1 MVSINA
7 FYRSTYAVQYA
18 SQLFSNNR
26 PAPMSP
32 TWNND
37 RPTGTYVPGES
48 ATEKAISRIIEIL
61 TLGETESDEQASV
74 SENFGYITHARGTKG
89 DDTLT
94 FAGRGVSNVEAG
106 SGNDSIIIKTATAS
120 LIDGGDGDDQIKLA
134 ARFLN
139 DITGGTGDDTIE
151 ISATAVL
158 SVDGGDGNDTLKVAA
173 DTVLGLTGGAG
184 DDTIHVE
191 GKRLSASGGTGNDT
205 VTFNIRRGGSAEYL
219 FARGD
224 GADTIASNGALTVML
239 TGYTPT
245 EISVMTSNNS
255 MVVTFEGSQDKLTLD
270 FTDGAL
276 EAAQP
281 SFGFSTENGSL
292 ALWVK

>member
-32 TWNND
+32 NWNDD

-61 TLGETESDEQASV
+61 TLGETESANEASV
-74 SENFGYITHARGTKG
+74 SEKFGYITYARGTKG

-106 SGNDSIIIKTATAS
+106 LGNDSIIVKTATAF

-139 DITGGTGDDTIE
+139 DIAGGMGDDTIE
-151 ISATAVL
+151 ISAATVL
-158 SVDGGDGNDTLKVAA
+158 SVDGGDGDDTLKVAA
-173 DTVLGLTGGAG
+173 DTVLGLTGGDG
-184 DDTIHVE
+184 NDTIHVE
-191 GKRLSASGGTGNDT
+191 GKRLSVSGGTGNDT

-224 GADTIASNGALTVML
+224 GTDTIASNGALTIVL
-239 TGYTPT
+239 TGYTSAQL
-245 EISVMTSNNS
+245 SVMTSNNR
-255 MVVTFEGSQDKLTLD
+255 MVVTFDGSEDQLTLD
-270 FTDGAL
+270 FTEGAL

-281 SFGFSTENGSL
+281 NFGFSTKNGLL
-292 ALWVK
+292 ALWVR

>member
-26 PAPMSP
+26 AAPMSP
-32 TWNND
+32 TWNNE
-37 RPTGTYVPGES
+37 RSTGTYVPGES

-74 SENFGYITHARGTKG
+74 SENFGYITSARGTTG

-94 FAGRGVSNVEAG
+94 FTGRGVSNVEAG
-106 SGNDSIIIKTATAS
+106 AGNDSIIVKTATAS
-120 LIDGGDGDDQIKLA
+120 LIDGGVGDDQIKLA

-139 DITGGTGDDTIE
+139 DIAGGMGEDTVE
-151 ISATAVL
+151 ISATTVL

-184 DDTIHVE
+184 DDAIHVE
-191 GKRLSASGGTGNDT
+191 GERLSASGGTGNDSI
-205 VTFNIRRGGSAEYL
+205 TFNIKRGGSAEYL

-224 GADTIASNGALTVML
+224 GADTISSNGALTIVL
-239 TGYTPT
+239 TGYTPA
-245 EISVMTSNNS
+245 EISVMTSNNRI
-255 MVVTFEGSQDKLTLD
+255 VVTFEGSEDKLTFD
-270 FTDGAL
+270 FADGAL
-276 EAAQP
+276 EAEQP
-281 SFGFSTENGSL
+281 SFDFSTENGAL
-292 ALWVK
+292 ALWIR

>member
-7 FYRSTYAVQYA
+7 FYRSSNAGQYV
-18 SQLFSNNR
+18 SQLFSNSR
-26 PAPMSP
+26 VSSPAP
-32 TWNND
+32 TWNSG
-37 RPTGTYVPGES
+37 RSVSTYEPGES

-61 TLGETESDEQASV
+61 TLGGTESDDQASV
-74 SENFGYITHARGTKG
+74 SESFGYITQARGTKG

-106 SGNDSIIIKTATAS
+106 TGNDSIIVKTATTS

-139 DITGGTGDDTIE
+139 DITGGMGDDKIE
-151 ISATAVL
+151 ISATTAL

-173 DTVLGLTGGAG
+173 DTVLGLTGGDG
-184 DDTIHVE
+184 DDSILVE
-191 GKRLSASGGTGNDT
+191 GTRLSASGGTGNDT

-224 GADTIASNGALTVML
+224 GTDTIASNGALTIVL
-239 TGYTPT
+239 TGYTSAQL
-245 EISVMTSNNS
+245 SVMTSNNR
-255 MVVTFEGSQDKLTLD
+255 MVVTFDGSDDKLTLD
-270 FTDGAL
+270 FTGGAL

-281 SFGFSTENGSL
+281 TFGFSTENGAL
-292 ALWVK
+292 ALWVR